1 MQTIILSIHENHL
14 AKLINFL
21 VSLPKEDVI
30 VLENS
35 SHSVSSFKFLQDEQN
50 TDEIVQDI
58 KDYSNDLTLQKDFD
72 EYGALDYLAVSDDK
86 TDENWLNGIFEMT
99 DKISKSI
106 ATDLPFNE
114 RGRTRDELYER

>member
-21 VSLPKEDVI
+21 VSLPKEDVK

-114 RGRTRDELYER
+114 RGWTRDELYER